1 MELNKASERLS
12 QLDIK
17 FNMENLAVEV
27 LWFRAM
33 IREGEWIINRH
44 THSSFEFHFI
54 YAGACRVI
62 LDSAEFIARSGEF
75 YLTPPGEFHRQES
88 VEGENLIEFCIDCD
102 FRLLDRNETEA
113 ACIYRIFQNASCEKM
128 DDKYGAIPIF
138 YQALS
143 EAYTGEVG
151 FFNTIRGL
159 IIAMLCAAART
170 METNMSGDY
179 SAPVKI
185 KKNEHRL
192 LQIEK
197 FVDDNIYSSI
207 CAQDIASAIHLS
219 SRQVGRIIQMYNG
232 MTTKQFIIQKKM
244 EKAKQL
250 LKDNELTIKEISN
263 RMGFSSQYYF
273 SQFFKK
279 HEGYPPKIYR
289 DNINHVG

>member
-1 MELNKASERLS
+1 
-12 QLDIK
+12 
-17 FNMENLAVEV
+17 
-27 LWFRAM
+27 
-33 IREGEWIINRH
+33 
-44 THSSFEFHFI
+44 
-54 YAGACRVI
+54 
-62 LDSAEFIARSGEF
+62 
-75 YLTPPGEFHRQES
+75 
-88 VEGENLIEFCIDCD
+88 
-102 FRLLDRNETEA
+102 
-113 ACIYRIFQNASCEKM
+113 M

-159 IIAMLCAAART
+159 IIAMLCAVART

-197 FVDDNIYSSI
+197 FVDDNIYSPI
-207 CAQDIASAIHLS
+207 CARILPAIHLS

-232 MTTKQFIIQKKM
+232 MTTKQFIIKKM

-250 LKDNELTIKEISN
+250 LRTMN
-263 RMGFSSQYYF
+263 
-273 SQFFKK
+273 
-279 HEGYPPKIYR
+279 
-289 DNINHVG
+289 